1 MNSLIEKPAGKE
13 AVRFLLNSLGAIPF
27 IGGAISASASLWG
40 EIEQQKFNEV
50 LTSWATKT
58 DNEINEIL
66 FTLNNLLETP
76 TKAKFSLL
84 IGEIMGDNI
93 ANQFLLQAGNQIPM
107 VLNDQ
112 TVNEL
117 VPFIEKKWLSIQST
131 GSLCNMGAGNKVGN
145 HVEELKRP
153 WGMGSGF
160 VLKIEQEFFN
170 N

>member
-1 MNSLIEKPAGKE
+1 
-13 AVRFLLNSLGAIPF
+13 
-27 IGGAISASASLWG
+27 
-40 EIEQQKFNEV
+40 
-50 LTSWATKT
+50 
-58 DNEINEIL
+58 
-66 FTLNNLLETP
+66 
-76 TKAKFSLL
+76 
-84 IGEIMGDNI
+84 
-93 ANQFLLQAGNQIPM
+93 M
-107 VLNDQ
+107 VLNNQ

-131 GSLCNMGAGNKVGN
+131 GSLCNMGAGNRVGN